1 MTDRPPTVLISG
13 GGIGGLA
20 AALAL
25 RQRGIRV
32 RVFERAAELRDGGAG
47 LHIWTNGTIALQR
60 LGVLDEVLDTAPVQH
75 TTHFGTWRGD
85 LFGAWPVGDFI
96 DRYGCPTIAVE
107 RSVLHRVLTAALSKY
122 SADAEI
128 RTGAA
133 VVGFQQDADGVTVEL
148 SDGDRVRGDVLIG
161 ADGINGAVRTGLLGT
176 HPPRYTGYIAWRGK
190 AQLRHADIPPGTF
203 YALFGPGT
211 RFTFYDVAPGVV
223 HWMSVANG
231 EPGGRDDG
239 DVRDMLARRHSGWM
253 PPVAEILA
261 ATAPEDIIR
270 GDVLDR
276 APDRRWGTGRVTLL
290 GDAAHPITF
299 NIGQGAC
306 QALED
311 ALVLSEELDGT
322 DPVAALRRYERLR
335 RARTAGMQRVAWR
348 IGLLGAVE
356 HPLLIRLRELG
367 MRMVWPRL
375 VFRIAERDQIAYA
388 TRWSSPKQS
397 SSAAE
402 DAAGQHLSD
411 RRSMR

>member
-1 MTDRPPTVLISG
+1 MTRPLTAIISG

-32 RVFERAAELRDGGAG
+32 RVFERATELRDGGAG
-47 LHIWTNGTIALQR
+47 LHIWTNGTIALER
-60 LGVLDEVLDTAPVQH
+60 LGVLREVLDTAPVQH
-75 TTHFGTWRGD
+75 VTHFGTWRGD

-107 RSVLHRVLTAALSKY
+107 RSVLHRVLSAAV
-122 SADAEI
+122 SAYQDDAEI

-133 VVGFQQDADGVTVEL
+133 VIGFQQDTAGVTAEL
-148 SDGDRVRGDVLIG
+148 SDGDRVRGDILIG
-161 ADGINGAVRTGLLGT
+161 ADGINGAVRPGLLGT
-176 HPPRYTGYIAWRGK
+176 RPPRYTGYIAWRGK
-190 AQLRHADIPPGTF
+190 AELRHEKIPPGTF

-231 EPGGRDDG
+231 APGGRDSE
-239 DVRDMLARRHSGWM
+239 DVQSMLIERHGGWM
-253 PPVAEILA
+253 PPVTDILA
-261 ATAPEDIIR
+261 ATEPEAIIR
-270 GDVLDR
+270 GDVMDR
-276 APDRRWGTGRVTLL
+276 PPDRRWGSGRVTLL

-311 ALVLSEELDGT
+311 ALVLAEELDAA
-322 DPVAALRRYERLR
+322 DPVGALRRYERQR
-335 RARTAGMQRVAWR
+335 RARTAGLQRVAWR
-348 IGLLGAVE
+348 IGRLGALE
-356 HPLLIRLRELG
+356 DPLLIRLRELG

-388 TRWSSPKQS
+388 ARWCTPNTLPDNIFQIDG
-397 SSAAE
+397 A
-402 DAAGQHLSD
+402 
-411 RRSMR
+411 